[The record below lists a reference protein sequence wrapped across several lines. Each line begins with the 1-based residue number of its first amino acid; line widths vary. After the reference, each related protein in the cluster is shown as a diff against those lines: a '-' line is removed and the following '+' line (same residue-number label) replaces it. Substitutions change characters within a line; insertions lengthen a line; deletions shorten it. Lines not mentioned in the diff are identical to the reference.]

1 MKPTIRAPIAVSCA
15 YPDIPRCRFYDVAAL
30 TSALPRRSW
39 HVAPV
44 TLAASYRHARLEV
57 ARPQATWLRT
67 AWPQQQG
74 VAPVERP
81 HAPPEESSEPQPWA
95 AERPQPA

>member
-44 TLAASYRHARLEV
+44 TLAASYRHARLDV
-57 ARPQATWLRT
+57 ARPQPDVVPAEW
-67 AWPQQQG
+67 
-74 VAPVERP
+74 P
-81 HAPPEESSEPQPWA
+81 HAAAHSEL
-95 AERPQPA
+95 RP